1 MEQFPHTCGMMQG
14 DMQVALC
21 EPLAQL
27 KREHTPL
34 RQQMND
40 FAALAGNI
48 GYDPQFS
55 DWSERLSA
63 LKAKVDAFI
72 QVLDPHS
79 EIEEEGLF
87 PLMAK
92 YIGREVGPIAVMEYE
107 HEQAKKHLSTFVEML
122 EAESAPIPA
131 ERAREIA
138 AHALQAHSILT
149 DHFTKEEV
157 VLFPMAERILSDA
170 DKAELKQQM
179 KISN

>member
-1 MEQFPHTCGMMQG
+1 MEQFPHMCGMMHG
-14 DMQVALC
+14 DMQTALC

-34 RQQMND
+34 REQMNE
-40 FAALAGNI
+40 FAAMAGNI
-48 GYDPQFS
+48 GHDPQIA

-107 HEQAKKHLSTFVEML
+107 HEQAKKHLSVFVEMM
-122 EAESAPIPA
+122 EAASAPIPA
-131 ERAREIA
+131 DRAREIA
-138 AHALQAHSILT
+138 ANALQAHSILT
-149 DHFTKEEV
+149 DHFMKEEA
-157 VLFPMAERILSDA
+157 VLFPMAERILNDD
-170 DKAELKQQM
+170 DKAELKRQM
-179 KISN
+179 KIPN